1 METASARPPA
11 PWLLVGIGL
20 IGAAV
25 SLAIGLY
32 ANEHVPTGQS
42 ILGDG
47 LFFSATL
54 NMKAWLATAF
64 VALALFQLYTAL
76 RMFDRIKLPRQMP
89 SWLPIAHRVSG
100 TLAFLISLP
109 VVYHCVWALGFQF
122 EDAPTRVA
130 IHSLAGTFFYGA
142 FTAKMLFLKV
152 DNLPGLVLPVA
163 GGLTFSLAVA
173 IWLTSGLWFFDTFG
187 FPSF

>member
-1 METASARPPA
+1 MEARSAQLPNIP
-11 PWLLVGIGL
+11 LLVGIGL
-20 IGAAV
+20 VGTAA

-32 ANEHVPTGQS
+32 ANEHDPTGQS

-54 NMKAWLATAF
+54 NMKAWFATAF
-64 VALALFQLYTAL
+64 VTLALFQLFTAL
-76 RMFDRIKLPRQMP
+76 RMFDRIKVPREMP
-89 SWLPIAHRVSG
+89 SWLPTAHRISG

-122 EDAPTRVA
+122 DDAPTRVA
-130 IHSLAGTFFYGA
+130 AHSLFGCFFYGA
-142 FTAKMLFLKV
+142 FTAKMLYLKV
-152 DNLPGLVLPVA
+152 DALPGLLLPVV

-173 IWLTSGLWFFDTFG
+173 IWLTSGLWFFENFG